1 MKSETKKLIK
11 NLNDRLLTQNIILQT
26 LIDIILDN
34 NLVTDDELETKIKD
48 KFKLMEEEI
57 SFVTNSEDTDNLDD
71 LDDMLG
77 FQYSGPIGRA

>member
-1 MKSETKKLIK
+1 MKSETKKLVK

-26 LIDIILDN
+26 LIDIILEN

-48 KFKLMEEEI
+48 KFKLMEDEI
-57 SFVTNSEDTDNLDD
+57 SFVTNSDDTDE
-71 LDDMLG
+71 LDDMIG

>member
-26 LIDIILDN
+26 LIDIILEN

-48 KFKLMEEEI
+48 KFKLMEEEV
-57 SFVTNSEDTDNLDD
+57 SFVTNSDD
-71 LDDMLG
+71 VDELDDMIG